1 MAERTARVPGGRRRL
16 DPRLVLGLVLIAG
29 STIGVWA
36 LVAAADDTTRVLV
49 APSTISAGTR
59 IEPGALR
66 TEPVR
71 LGALA
76 DGYLVPGDVPEGG
89 LVVIRTVRAGE
100 LVPAA
105 SVAEAD
111 TARRATVVIP
121 TRGAL
126 AREIRP
132 GAIVDVWTASELERG
147 VYEPPVVLISGAEV
161 AAVLEDD
168 AMVATGGPSVE
179 VLIPRDKTA
188 AMLEALAAGDVVDL
202 VPADAAGA
210 D

>member
-1 MAERTARVPGGRRRL
+1 M
-16 DPRLVLGLVLIAG
+16 LGLVLIAG